1 MKRPATAAALAPS
14 RTKLLLAAA
23 LAASALSTAAHGA
36 PPSNTPASP
45 SAAHAPLK
53 TSKTAQAQA
62 AKAAAVPD
70 GESIGLYPLQLPAG
84 QEQLQDRLLAQLHD
98 GASSLP
104 RVRAFDLIPR
114 GACAADEGGC
124 LAAAGRAARLS
135 QMVSGQVESTTKG
148 YRFTLRLFSSKDGA
162 PIGEERASVEGGPLD
177 LAGGLEH
184 GVCALLGAAPC
195 AGNVLV
201 RAGEGAAGVRLFVDG
216 QDQGALPLARPLAL
230 PVGRHVVKAGG
241 EERRVRVSYHRDTRL
256 LCEKR
261 GGAPALVDDTPDA
274 TPLATQKVASATV
287 AAASIP
293 APAAAV
299 DARSA
304 PGVGQARVGKYL
316 LVGAGVLL
324 AAAAG
329 FEWYARNASSA
340 LDARYRTGA
349 LTDADK
355 PSYGAVHTAGTTAVV
370 LGAAGLG
377 ALGLG
382 GLVLLLPSGPAGG
395 AKAPAGA
402 AVQGRF

>member
-1 MKRPATAAALAPS
+1 MKRPANAAALAPS
-14 RTKLLLAAA
+14 RTTLLLSAA
-23 LAASALSTAAHGA
+23 LAASVLSFPRAAHGA
-36 PPSNTPASP
+36 PPGITPTSQ
-45 SAAHAPLK
+45 AATHAPLK
-53 TSKTAQAQA
+53 TSKTAQAP
-62 AKAAAVPD
+62 KASPVPD

-98 GASSLP
+98 GAASLP

-135 QMVSGQVESTTKG
+135 QMVSGQVESTTIG
-148 YRFTLRLFSSKDGA
+148 YRFTLRLFASKDGA
-162 PIGEERASVEGGPLD
+162 QLSEQKASVEGGPLD

-184 GVCALLGAAPC
+184 GVCALLGASPC
-195 AGNVLV
+195 TGNVLV

-216 QDQGALPLARPLAL
+216 QDQGALPLAKPLAI
-230 PVGRHVVKAGG
+230 PVGRHIVKAGA

-261 GGAPALVDDTPDA
+261 GGAPSLVDDKPDA
-274 TPLATQKVASATV
+274 APMVASATV
-287 AAASIP
+287 ATATNA

-299 DARSA
+299 NAGSA
-304 PGVGQARVGKYL
+304 PGMGEAKVGTYL
-316 LVGAGVLL
+316 LVGGAVLL

-329 FEWYARNASSA
+329 FEWYARSNSSA
-340 LDARYRTGA
+340 LDDRYRSGA

-355 PSYGAVHTAGTTAVV
+355 PAYGTVRSAGTTAAV

-382 GLVLLLPSGPAGG
+382 GILLLLPSGQPGG
-395 AKAPAGA
+395 ANAPTGA